1 MRKRQRILKKK
12 ESHARFAISFFTARS
27 DQQYSYSKY
36 ISREKKRENIF
47 CHANMFLSLSLSLF
61 LSAYV
66 PRNVVE
72 LKSRWQ
78 LKTDSVT
85 NFFII
90 RRTNFPILLR
100 ARRANCT
107 WEINPIRNKMRL

>member
-12 ESHARFAISFFTARS
+12 KKDRPLVSPFPFLLLALTSNIAAANTFSVKR
-27 DQQYSYSKY
+27 
-36 ISREKKRENIF
+36 REKTFSVMQICF
-47 CHANMFLSLSLSLF
+47 SLSLF

-72 LKSRWQ
+72 LKSRWE
-78 LKTDSVT
+78 LKTDSVA

-100 ARRANCT
+100 ARRANRT
-107 WEINPIRNKMRL
+107 